1 MRRETAG
8 VTESLLQAAKEEFL
22 TYGFHDASM
31 RRISAA
37 CGVSTNSIYTR
48 FGDKSGLFTAIVQ
61 EAADG
66 LMEMYMQSIQK
77 ATECPDMDH
86 AIEEGNEG
94 TDQVLAYIYR
104 YKEEFQLLFCHS
116 VGTEYED
123 YFDKLAAI
131 EEQYYNIFAKQYA
144 NENATTAGIRLIR
157 PRRQSKL
164 AISTSSPI
172 GVALDTTL
180 SGRLCARNVSV
191 AAEESITIF
200 RIFPVPSVST

>member
-86 AIEEGNEG
+86 AIEEVTREP
-94 TDQVLAYIYR
+94 IR
-104 YKEEFQLLFCHS
+104 YWRIS
-116 VGTEYED
+116 T
-123 YFDKLAAI
+123 
-131 EEQYYNIFAKQYA
+131 
-144 NENATTAGIRLIR
+144 GIRKNFSFCSAIRWGQNMKITLIGSRRSRSSITTYLRNSMQMRMR
-157 PRRQSKL
+157 PRMNFSSTYS
-164 AISTSSPI
+164 AEPAGSIST
-172 GVALDTTL
+172 
-180 SGRLCARNVSV
+180 RC
-191 AAEESITIF
+191 
-200 RIFPVPSVST
+200 

>member
-1 MRRETAG
+1 MRRETTG

-77 ATECPDMDH
+77 ATECP
-86 AIEEGNEG
+86 NPSKNNRLS
-94 TDQVLAYIYR
+94 VR
-104 YKEEFQLLFCHS
+104 FLLFILHFGS
-116 VGTEYED
+116 YTV
-123 YFDKLAAI
+123 
-131 EEQYYNIFAKQYA
+131 
-144 NENATTAGIRLIR
+144 
-157 PRRQSKL
+157 
-164 AISTSSPI
+164 
-172 GVALDTTL
+172 
-180 SGRLCARNVSV
+180 
-191 AAEESITIF
+191 
-200 RIFPVPSVST
+200 

>member
-1 MRRETAG
+1 MRRETTG

-94 TDQVLAYIYR
+94 TDQVLAYIY
-104 YKEEFQLLFCHS
+104 
-116 VGTEYED
+116 G
-123 YFDKLAAI
+123 
-131 EEQYYNIFAKQYA
+131 YYNIFAKQYA
-144 NENATTAGIRLIR
+144 NENATADEFFIHVFCRTGWQYIYEVLTHDKPYDEAAAFMKNVQIFNFAGW
-157 PRRQSKL
+157 K
-164 AISTSSPI
+164 
-172 GVALDTTL
+172 
-180 SGRLCARNVSV
+180 SV
-191 AAEESITIF
+191 FGLE
-200 RIFPVPSVST
+200 

>member
-1 MRRETAG
+1 MRHETVG

-77 ATECPDMDH
+77 ATECQDIDH
-86 AIEEGNEG
+86 AIHEGDEG
-94 TDQVLAYIYR
+94 TNLVLAYIYQ

-116 VGTEYED
+116 AGTEYED
-123 YFDKLAAI
+123 FFDRLAAT
-131 EEQYYNIFAKQYA
+131 EEQYYNIFAKQYVRD
-144 NENATTAGIRLIR
+144 NAKVDEFFIHVYCRTGWQYIYELLTHDKPYDEAETFMESVRTFNFAGWKAVCGL
-157 PRRQSKL
+157 
-164 AISTSSPI
+164 
-172 GVALDTTL
+172 
-180 SGRLCARNVSV
+180 
-191 AAEESITIF
+191 E
-200 RIFPVPSVST
+200 

>member
-66 LMEMYMQSIQK
+66 LMEMYVQSIQK

-131 EEQYYNIFAKQYA
+131 EEQHYNIFAKQYA
-144 NENATTAGIRLIR
+144 NENATADEFFIHVFCRTGWQYIYEVLTHDKPYDEAAAFMKNVQIFNFAGW
-157 PRRQSKL
+157 K
-164 AISTSSPI
+164 
-172 GVALDTTL
+172 
-180 SGRLCARNVSV
+180 SV
-191 AAEESITIF
+191 FGLE
-200 RIFPVPSVST
+200 

>member
-86 AIEEGNEG
+86 AIGGGQRGNRSG
-94 TDQVLAYIYR
+94 
-104 YKEEFQLLFCHS
+104 
-116 VGTEYED
+116 
-123 YFDKLAAI
+123 
-131 EEQYYNIFAKQYA
+131 
-144 NENATTAGIRLIR
+144 
-157 PRRQSKL
+157 
-164 AISTSSPI
+164 I
-172 GVALDTTL
+172 GVYL
-180 SGRLCARNVSV
+180 RV
-191 AAEESITIF
+191 
-200 RIFPVPSVST
+200 

>member
-77 ATECPDMDH
+77 ATECPDMDPCH
-86 AIEEGNEG
+86 RGGQRGNRSG
-94 TDQVLAYIYR
+94 
-104 YKEEFQLLFCHS
+104 
-116 VGTEYED
+116 
-123 YFDKLAAI
+123 
-131 EEQYYNIFAKQYA
+131 
-144 NENATTAGIRLIR
+144 
-157 PRRQSKL
+157 
-164 AISTSSPI
+164 I
-172 GVALDTTL
+172 GVYL
-180 SGRLCARNVSV
+180 RV
-191 AAEESITIF
+191 
-200 RIFPVPSVST
+200 

>member
-66 LMEMYMQSIQK
+66 LMEMYVQSIQK

-94 TDQVLAYIYR
+94 TDQVLAYIYG

-116 VGTEYED
+116 AGTEYED

-144 NENATTAGIRLIR
+144 NENATADEFFIHVFCRTGWQYIYEVLTHDKPYDEAAAFMKNVQIFNFAGWKAVFGL
-157 PRRQSKL
+157 
-164 AISTSSPI
+164 
-172 GVALDTTL
+172 
-180 SGRLCARNVSV
+180 
-191 AAEESITIF
+191 E
-200 RIFPVPSVST
+200 

>member
-8 VTESLLQAAKEEFL
+8 VTESLLQAAKEEFF

-31 RRISAA
+31 RRISAV

-66 LMEMYMQSIQK
+66 LMEMYTQSIQK
-77 ATECPDMDH
+77 ATECPDMNQV
-86 AIEEGNEG
+86 IQEGNEG
-94 TDQVLAYIYR
+94 TNQVLAYIYR

-116 VGTEYED
+116 DGTEYED

-131 EEQYYNIFAKQYA
+131 EEKNYSIFAKKYA
-144 NENATTAGIRLIR
+144 KENAAVDDFFIHVFCRNGWQYIYEVLTHDKSYDEAAAFMKNVQIFNFAGWKKVFGL
-157 PRRQSKL
+157 
-164 AISTSSPI
+164 
-172 GVALDTTL
+172 
-180 SGRLCARNVSV
+180 
-191 AAEESITIF
+191 
-200 RIFPVPSVST
+200 

>member
-94 TDQVLAYIYR
+94 TDQVLAYIYG
-104 YKEEFQLLFCHS
+104 YKEEFQLLFCIRRGQNMKITLIS
-116 VGTEYED
+116 SRQSRSS
-123 YFDKLAAI
+123 I
-131 EEQYYNIFAKQYA
+131 
-144 NENATTAGIRLIR
+144 TTYLRSSMQMRMR
-157 PRRQSKL
+157 PRMNFLSTYSVEP
-164 AISTSSPI
+164 AGSIST
-172 GVALDTTL
+172 
-180 SGRLCARNVSV
+180 RC
-191 AAEESITIF
+191 
-200 RIFPVPSVST
+200 

>member
-123 YFDKLAAI
+123 YFDRLAGSRSSI
-131 EEQYYNIFAKQYA
+131 
-144 NENATTAGIRLIR
+144 TTYLRNSMQMRMR
-157 PRRQSKL
+157 PRMNFSSTYSVEP
-164 AISTSSPI
+164 AGSIST
-172 GVALDTTL
+172 
-180 SGRLCARNVSV
+180 RC
-191 AAEESITIF
+191 
-200 RIFPVPSVST
+200 

>member
-66 LMEMYMQSIQK
+66 LMEMY
-77 ATECPDMDH
+77 
-86 AIEEGNEG
+86 
-94 TDQVLAYIYR
+94 VRAYRRQPSVRTWIMPSRRAMREPIR
-104 YKEEFQLLFCHS
+104 YWRIS
-116 VGTEYED
+116 T
-123 YFDKLAAI
+123 
-131 EEQYYNIFAKQYA
+131 
-144 NENATTAGIRLIR
+144 GIRKNFSFCSAIRWGQNMKITLISSRRSRSSITTYLRSSMQMRMR
-157 PRRQSKL
+157 PRMNFLSTYSVEP
-164 AISTSSPI
+164 AGSIST
-172 GVALDTTL
+172 
-180 SGRLCARNVSV
+180 RC
-191 AAEESITIF
+191 
-200 RIFPVPSVST
+200 